1 MPDAWLDENDYP
13 DEKDIDEFGEDA
25 PPDFEPQTIG
35 FVGNWRPPFW
45 TPRRLVFLIIGGILI
60 TLLVLGIIYNPF

>member
-13 DEKDIDEFGEDA
+13 DEKDMDEFGDDV

-35 FVGNWRPPFW
+35 FVGNWRPRFW
-45 TPRRLVFLIIGGILI
+45 TPRRLVILIVGGILI
-60 TLLVLGIIYNPF
+60 SLLVLGMIYNPF